1 MIRYQY
7 KKKLMQKN
15 VYKLFQQKNSKPKP
29 CIIAVC
35 KSSVILTSLKKN
47 LGGAK
52 VTTKMT
58 FFSLLKKL
66 KCIPLFELILES
78 ELEKKSSYLQ
88 NSL

>member
-35 KSSVILTSLKKN
+35 KSSVILNKPQKKSRRGKSHHQN
-47 LGGAK
+47 DL
-52 VTTKMT
+52 
-58 FFSLLKKL
+58 FFSPQKIKVYPP
-66 KCIPLFELILES
+66 I
-78 ELEKKSSYLQ
+78 
-88 NSL
+88 